1 MMKAEYTI
9 CFPDTAAPHLH
20 HLLAS
25 EGGIPVQQAGAL
37 RYDFLSSAASGKMP
51 AATARLTSNGLTLH
65 IFQEEGHAWAGRLIA
80 ALVREL
86 GQIQIIHPA

>member
-9 CFPDTAAPHLH
+9 SFPDTAVPRLH

-25 EGGIPVQQAGAL
+25 EGGMPVQQAEAL
-37 RYDFLSSAASGKMP
+37 RYDFLSPTVSGQMP

-65 IFQEEGHAWAGRLIA
+65 ILHEEGHACAGRLIA

-86 GQIQIIHPA
+86 GQIQIIHQA